1 MVCPINGDGAHRCNR
16 RNRNGFARSCP
27 NVILIRRN
35 KGQVPSSAPDKV
47 FSQKMKRLWREGEK
61 KLVENKVRE
70 GVTMSDND
78 CSTMELW
85 CLERAKTDPKNR
97 GKWLAEAERWHELT
111 RARNSWR
118 LQKRPFQQSMH
129 VGPMATHPR
138 QQG

>member
-1 MVCPINGDGAHRCNR
+1 
-16 RNRNGFARSCP
+16 
-27 NVILIRRN
+27 
-35 KGQVPSSAPDKV
+35 
-47 FSQKMKRLWREGEK
+47 
-61 KLVENKVRE
+61 
-70 GVTMSDND
+70 MSDND

-118 LQKRPFQQSMH
+118 FQKRPFQQSMH
-129 VGPMATHPR
+129 VGPMATQPR